1 METPTLPNGS
11 ILIYLEIDSSSPN
24 IWLCFFAQNILIF
37 PESDFRKKIRG
48 KSLAV
53 VEASLLFVVFQFN
66 GSCFLQRRELSPKI
80 DDGKRTDLPEIG
92 AFTKDKS
99 KQRPARSIIL
109 VDSIFL

>member
-1 METPTLPNGS
+1 MN
-11 ILIYLEIDSSSPN
+11 
-24 IWLCFFAQNILIF
+24 LIF
-37 PESDFRKKIRG
+37 FPNQIFRKKIRG

-99 KQRPARSIIL
+99 KQQLDNPRLYFSSLCLIKL
-109 VDSIFL
+109 